1 MTTLLDRTRAL
12 LDLARLPLPDAHH
25 APDEVSALRDVLH
38 AHAHRYYVDDSPI
51 IQDAEYDLLY
61 ARLQQIEAQFPNLI
75 TPDSPTQRVGGAP
88 LDAFSKV
95 EHPVPLQSLTN
106 AFSAED
112 VRKWYDRCVKGLD
125 GRTPRISAELK
136 IDGLAVALTYTAGRF
151 VLGATR
157 GNGTVGEN
165 ITRNLAT
172 VRNIPLRLRADDLFA
187 QIEVRGE
194 VYMRHDDFEAMNAR
208 HRAQSEK
215 IFANPRNAAA
225 GSLRQLDPRI
235 TAQRPLSF
243 FAYGIGPATGAR
255 LDSHAEMLSTL
266 RDLGL
271 PVNPHTVLCN
281 TVDEALAVC
290 ERWTQERDSLPY
302 DIDGVVLKIDTYAD
316 QAALGSISNAPRW
329 AVAYKFPA
337 REATTRLLGISINVG
352 RTGAIKPEAVLE
364 PVSLG
369 GVTVSQATL
378 HNEDYIRDRDIRVG
392 DFVVV
397 KRAGDVIPQVLLPVL
412 DARPEEVE
420 QAGSWAMPHYCP
432 CPHRSVLV
440 REEGEADY
448 YCVASDC
455 PHQFVRL
462 VEHFV
467 SRGALD
473 IEGFG
478 ARLAVQL
485 VQEGRIQKLD
495 DVFRLRADQLLGL
508 EGFAQR
514 KAEKLVE
521 AIEASKARPLARLL
535 FGLGIR
541 HVGATV
547 AELLVA
553 KFASLE
559 ALSRATVEELEAVDG
574 VGGAIAHSVA
584 DWFAQSDNQALVAAL
599 GELGVRIAEER
610 TETPPDALREGV
622 AGKTFVLTGTL
633 PNLARADAESRIK
646 AAGGKVSGSV
656 SKKTDY
662 VVAGE
667 AAGSKLE
674 KAQAL
679 GVAVIDEAR
688 LLSLLAG

>member
-1 MTTLLDRTRAL
+1 MSLLDRTRELLAL
-12 LDLARLPLPDAHH
+12 ALLPLPEDATSQ
-25 APDEVSALRDVLH
+25 ARALHEVLH
-38 AHAHRYYVDDSPI
+38 AHAHRYYVEDNPLI
-51 IQDAEYDLLY
+51 RDAEYDLLL
-61 ARLQQIEAQFPNLI
+61 ARLTQIETAYPELI
-75 TPDSPTQRVGGAP
+75 TPDSPTHRVGGIP
-88 LDAFSKV
+88 LEAFSKV
-95 EHPVPLQSLTN
+95 EHPVPLQSLSN
-106 AFSAED
+106 AFSDEE

-125 GRTPRISAELK
+125 GRTPRLSAELK
-136 IDGLAVALTYTAGRF
+136 IDGLAVALTYKEGRF

-157 GNGTVGEN
+157 GNGLIGEN
-165 ITRNLAT
+165 ISRNLAT
-172 VRNIPLRLRADDLFA
+172 VHNIPLRLRSSDLFD

-194 VYMRHDDFEAMNAR
+194 VYMRHDEFEAMNAR
-208 HRAQSEK
+208 HREMGEK

-243 FAYGIGPATGAR
+243 FAYGIGPASGPGAGIG
-255 LDSHAEMLSTL
+255 SHAEMLGTL
-266 RDLGL
+266 QGLGL
-271 PVNPHTVLCN
+271 PVNPHTVSCE
-281 TVDEALAVC
+281 TVEEALAVC
-290 ERWTQERDSLPY
+290 TRWTEERDALPY

-316 QAALGSISNAPRW
+316 QSALGSISNAPRW
-329 AVAYKFPA
+329 AIAFKFPA
-337 REATTRLLGISINVG
+337 REATTRLLNITINVG

-364 PVSLG
+364 AVSLG

-392 DFVVV
+392 DVVVV

-412 DARPEEVE
+412 DARPHAVE
-420 QAGSWAMPHYCP
+420 SAGSWAMPHHCP
-432 CPHRSVLV
+432 CPRQSVLV
-440 REEGEADY
+440 RQEGEADY

-485 VQEGRIQKLD
+485 VHEGRIRKLD
-495 DVFRLRADQLLGL
+495 DVFRLRPHDLLGL

-521 AIEASKARPLARLL
+521 SIQAAKQRPVARLL

-547 AELLVA
+547 AELLMA
-553 KFASLE
+553 RFASLE
-559 ALSRATVEELEAVDG
+559 ALSHATVEDLEAVDG
-574 VGGAIAHSVA
+574 VGKAIAHSVV
-584 DWFAQSDNQALVAAL
+584 DWFAQEDNQTLCMALSQ
-599 GELGVRIAEER
+599 LGVNVAEER
-610 TETPPDALREGV
+610 AQTHEENLREGV
-622 AGKTFVLTGTL
+622 HGKTFVLTGTL
-633 PNLARADAESRIK
+633 PTLGRADAESRIK

-662 VVAGE
+662 VVAGD
-667 AAGSKLE
+667 AAGSKLD

-679 GVAVIDEAR
+679 GVTVLDEAA